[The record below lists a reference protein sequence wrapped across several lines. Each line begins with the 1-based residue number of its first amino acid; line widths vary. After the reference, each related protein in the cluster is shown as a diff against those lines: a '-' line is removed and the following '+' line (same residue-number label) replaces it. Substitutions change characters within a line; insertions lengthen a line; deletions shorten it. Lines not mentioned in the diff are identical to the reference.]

1 MMKSMMLLHLTT
13 SGRDDGHRSAYLNR
27 GADQGTDQDT
37 QEPGHPVLR
46 ALSLASLLIGATA
59 LGLYIGR
66 ELRQRYKFKR
76 RTPYDFYSKAG
87 DPVAI
92 TEYGMGV

>member
-1 MMKSMMLLHLTT
+1 MTSLNLTT
-13 SGRDDGHRSAYLNR
+13 PQPDPHPT
-27 GADQGTDQDT
+27 GAHLVEDSL
-37 QEPGHPVLR
+37 EAEHPLLR
-46 ALSLASLLIGATA
+46 ALSLASLLVGATA

-76 RTPYDFYSKAG
+76 RTPSDFYSKAG
-87 DPVAI
+87 DPVSL

>member
-1 MMKSMMLLHLTT
+1 MMS
-13 SGRDDGHRSAYLNR
+13 LNL
-27 GADQGTDQDT
+27 ANP
-37 QEPGHPVLR
+37 EPGGPSMVLAGDQEEAGHPLWRV
-46 ALSLASLLIGATA
+46 LSLASLLIGATA
-59 LGLYIGR
+59 LGLFMGR

-87 DPVAI
+87 DPVAM